1 MNRKSSS
8 NRNYSI
14 IPVFVLMM
22 TVLQGQTPNNV
33 VSDFNLHQQN
43 AYSIIE
49 IEEHIYVAGQALVK
63 GVEPGE
69 REAFIAKYNAELEPL
84 SYSILSDENDFQT
97 FANNARELLHYDGV
111 LYRAYNEGAASDD
124 YGHIAQYHL
133 DSEAIISFHRVQD
146 TLNNLERVGPAALM
160 MDEQNQLVFSLASSL
175 FQDDITIWIQVLE
188 PGTGRLIRQQV
199 FEEVGLSLFC
209 REIVENS
216 KGYLLLG
223 HSFGE
228 DNVRT
233 TFIWQLDHE
242 LNILE
247 KVNLDDRHYY
257 HIYLESVLDDGAIVF
272 TNNEHL
278 GNFNNWRSVLIK
290 MDSDL
295 NVVWETTVGSPEY
308 SRDFSYYT
316 GVVKSHDNDGYI
328 LCGVNEVEDT
338 LAATRGQIAKIS
350 TDGDSVWHRQLRP
363 LEDYEGSTELFDI
376 IQSSDGHYL
385 ATGVA
390 RNPDALKDSIFIKT
404 WLIKFDEDGHIVT
417 KDSTD
422 SVTSLFNSSLRIF
435 PNPTTDIVYLE
446 HDDIVDLRYELYNE
460 QGQMILTKAESEP
473 YHTYMLSLAAYPA
486 GIYFLHVTHPDG
498 RRYVERL
505 VRVE

>member
-1 MNRKSSS
+1 
-8 NRNYSI
+8 
-14 IPVFVLMM
+14 MM
-22 TVLQGQTPNNV
+22 TVLQGQTPYNV
-33 VSDFNLHQQN
+33 VSDFNMHQQN
-43 AYSIIE
+43 AFSIIE

-111 LYRAYNEGAASDD
+111 LYRAFNEGAPADD

-133 DSEAIISFHRVQD
+133 DTEVLSSFHRVQD
-146 TLNNLERVGPAALM
+146 TLNNLERVIPSALLL
-160 MDEQNQLVFSLASSL
+160 DSQNQLVFSLVSSL

-188 PGTGRLIRQQV
+188 PVTGRLIRQQV

-209 REIVENS
+209 LEIVENS

-223 HSFGE
+223 HSIGE
-228 DNVRT
+228 DNVRV

-242 LNILE
+242 LNVLE
-247 KVNLDDRHYY
+247 KVYLDDRHYS

-278 GNFNNWRSVLIK
+278 GNLNNWRSVLIK

-316 GVVKSHDNDGYI
+316 GVVNSHDNDGYI

-404 WLIKFDEDGHIVT
+404 WLIKFDEQGHIVT
-417 KDSTD
+417 KDTSTAVSALYD
-422 SVTSLFNSSLRIF
+422 NNLRIF

-446 HDDIVDLRYELYNE
+446 HDDIADLQYELYNE
-460 QGQMILTKAESEP
+460 QGMLILSRLDTEA
-473 YHTYMLSLAAYPA
+473 YHTYMLSLVPYPP
-486 GIYFLHVTHPDG
+486 GVYYLHVVHPEG
-498 RRYVERL
+498 GRYVEKLFRL
-505 VRVE
+505 